1 LADRALVQEIA
12 ESGDPVFAVVCRRT
26 QHRIGDSGP
35 EKSLELRVA
44 AQFLDAEVEWIG
56 LVRIDQD
63 RGDPGASQHAAAIE
77 PARPPPMIATSVRFI
92 VNPGPKPHLY
102 APERVKKA
110 WLGAGGRPG
119 KGGYLYI
126 TRVKESQKWATR
138 FARPAGCVL
147 RFGDV
152 AGLRE
157 TSKLQ
162 TP

>member
-12 ESGDPVFAVVCRRT
+12 ESGDPVFAVVCHRT

-102 APERVKKA
+102 APERVKR
-110 WLGAGGRPG
+110 LGLGREGDPG
-119 KGGYLYI
+119 RVAIYI
-126 TRVKESQKWATR
+126 L
-138 FARPAGCVL
+138 PG
-147 RFGDV
+147 
-152 AGLRE
+152 
-157 TSKLQ
+157 
-162 TP
+162 